1 MELDEL
7 TAEGYVTHFD
17 ESKKPSDETFKFNP
31 KMRKY
36 NFKNEPLYPECM
48 AQKEWNTNDIQDKV
62 LNWKKLIMNN
72 EDLHWFHDSS
82 SEPLD
87 PTNPRIQVTFDQ
99 LIGRKGFERRKVIFS
114 TFKNQ
119 FLNEYIRISYGI
131 ICIDESICQQN
142 EIFKNAGCD
151 LRI

>member
-1 MELDEL
+1 
-7 TAEGYVTHFD
+7 
-17 ESKKPSDETFKFNP
+17 
-31 KMRKY
+31 MRKY

-99 LIGRKGFERRKVIFS
+99 LIGRKGFERRKVIFP
-114 TFKNQ
+114 TFSNQ
-119 FLNEYIRISYGI
+119 FLNEYIRISCGN
-131 ICIDESICQQN
+131 ICRDESILPAKWNFQKCRLL
-142 EIFKNAGCD
+142 FTDPTKNYSTHGW
-151 LRI
+151 LMGKLMQPFQMKL